1 MDQKQRRGPQCSIEI
16 LGPIELQKNLK
27 RIITQ
32 KNDQHTDLMNEP
44 KSRNHFN
51 HINQSPTT
59 TPQQIINT
67 QQRQFINQSH
77 PPEAERI
84 S

>member
-44 KSRNHFN
+44 KVGITSITSTKAQPQPHNKLSILSRDNSLTN
-51 HINQSPTT
+51 PTL
-59 TPQQIINT
+59 PKQK
-67 QQRQFINQSH
+67 
-77 PPEAERI
+77 E
-84 S
+84 